1 MKNKK
6 DSSYLKTIDFADH
19 KTGLYDTN
27 TFSNDWDNARTNK
40 GEIPKGISERRGR
53 IVKIN
58 NEKVLQFTIPK
69 NSLSDGGFFWRLNL
83 PKGLED
89 VTFEYGVMFGNNFN
103 FVRGGKL
110 PGLAGGTAP
119 GGGSKDKNGFSARL
133 MWRAATS
140 YEELCHLVK
149 DLKLSNKRDI
159 NKPYLV
165 QYTYYPDKQTRKWGK
180 DFVYMH
186 KNKKIFLK
194 PSKWYNIKMQIKLAK
209 DSKKKDTIVS
219 WVNGKEVLKEKLKLR
234 KNKNYGVDQVMFS
247 LFFGGNEQS
256 WATKKKENVYFRRFV
271 IKGE

>member
-6 DSSYLKTIDFADH
+6 SSYSKTIDFVNH
-19 KTGLYDTN
+19 KTGLYNEDI
-27 TFSNDWDNARTNK
+27 FSKDWDNAQTSR
-40 GEIPKGISERRGR
+40 GEAPRGILEGRSR

-58 NEKVLQFTIPK
+58 NEKVLQLTIPK
-69 NSLSDGGFFWRLNL
+69 NTISDGGFFWRLNL

-89 VTFEYGVMFGNNFN
+89 VTFEYDIMFGKHFN

-119 GGGSKDKNGFSARL
+119 GGGSKEKNGFSARL
-133 MWRAATS
+133 MWRAAIS

-149 DLKLSNKRDI
+149 DPKLANKGDI
-159 NKPYLV
+159 HKPYLV

-180 DFVYMH
+180 DFVYVY

-194 PSKWYNIKMQIKLAK
+194 PSKWYNLKMQIKLAN
-209 DSKKKDTIVS
+209 DSKKKDAIIS
-219 WVNGKEVLKEKLKLR
+219 WVNGKEVLNEKLKLR

-247 LFFGGNEQS
+247 LFFGGNESS
-256 WATKKKENVYFRRFV
+256 WATKKKENIYFKRFV